1 MKLVIALVLLV
12 LGSLLFH
19 WWSPWWFTP
28 LASNWGTVDTT
39 VDITLYITGFVFVA
53 VNLFLAWSIYRYR
66 HKPGQKADYEPE
78 NRSLETWLT
87 AITAVGVIAML
98 APGLVVWADFIKV
111 PEDAEEVEVLGE
123 QWRWSYRLPG
133 EDGTLGKVDARFI
146 SQENPFGLDPNDP
159 AAADDLLV
167 RDDDLHLPAGRPVKV
182 LLRSRDVLHNFAVP
196 QFRVKMDM
204 IPGTVSYVWFT
215 PTREGRFDIMCMELC
230 GIAHYAMRGAV
241 VVEDPDTHG
250 DWLAQQSS
258 WSDIQGI
265 PAGDPAAGETA
276 YAPCSACHGDRGQ
289 GNPAMN
295 GPALAGLPGWYIQ
308 RQLEHYRQG
317 VRGAHEEDTLGQQ
330 MAPMAGV
337 LAGPQAVRDVSAWLA
352 SLPAP
357 EPENTIEGNP
367 ERGAAHYNSCG
378 ACHGARAQGNAA
390 LQAPRLADQ
399 HDWYLRRQLANF
411 REGIR
416 GYHEDDRHG
425 KQMILMSRALQREQS
440 VEDLLAYL
448 NTL

>member
-12 LGSLLFH
+12 IGSLLFH

-28 LASNWGTVDTT
+28 LASNWNTVDTT
-39 VDITLYITGFVFVA
+39 VDITLYITGAVFVA

-66 HKPGQKADYEPE
+66 NKPDSQAHYEPE

-87 AITAVGVIAML
+87 VITTVGVVAML
-98 APGLVVWADFIKV
+98 APGLVVWANFIDV
-111 PEDAEEVEVLGE
+111 PEDAVEIEVLGE
-123 QWRWSYRLPG
+123 QWRWSYRLAG
-133 EDGTLGKVDARFI
+133 EDGQLGKVDARFI
-146 SQENPFGLDPNDP
+146 SHANPFGLDPDDP
-159 AAADDLLV
+159 AAADDILI
-167 RDDDLHLPAGRPVKV
+167 RDDDLHLPLDRPVKV

-230 GIAHYAMRGAV
+230 GIAHYAMRGNV
-241 VVEDPDTHG
+241 VVDEPEDY
-250 DWLAQQSS
+250 QSWVTRQS
-258 WSDIQGI
+258 TWEEIQGV
-265 PAGDPAAGETA
+265 PAGDPQAGQA
-276 YAPCSACHGDRGQ
+276 SYAPCAACHGDRGQ
-289 GNPAMN
+289 GNPDMN
-295 GPALAGLPGWYIQ
+295 GPALAGLPGWYLE
-308 RQLEHYRQG
+308 RQLRHYRQG

-337 LAGPQAVRDVSAWLA
+337 LAGDQAVRDVSAWLA
-352 SLPAP
+352 SLPLP
-357 EPENTIEGNP
+357 EPEATVEGNP
-367 ERGAAHYNSCG
+367 KRGAAHYNTCG
-378 ACHGARAQGNAA
+378 ACHGALAQGNAA

-411 REGIR
+411 RNGIR
-416 GYHEDDRHG
+416 GGHEDDRHG
-425 KQMILMSRALQREQS
+425 KQMILMARSLQNERS
-440 VEDLLAYL
+440 IDDLLAYL

>member
-12 LGSLLFH
+12 VGSLLFH

-28 LASNWGTVDTT
+28 LASNWSTVDTT
-39 VDITLYITGFVFVA
+39 VNITLYITGFVFVA
-53 VNLFLAWSIYRYR
+53 VNLFLAWCVFRYR
-66 HKPGQKADYEPE
+66 HTPERRADYEPE

-133 EDGTLGKVDARFI
+133 ADGVLGEVDARFI
-146 SQENPFGLDPNDP
+146 SSANPFGLNPNDP
-159 AAADDLLV
+159 AGQDDILV
-167 RDDDLHLPAGRPVKV
+167 RDDDLHLPLDRPVKV

-204 IPGTVSYVWFT
+204 VPGTVTYAWFT
-215 PTREGRFDIMCMELC
+215 PTRTGRFDIMCMELC

-241 VVEDPDTHG
+241 VVDSSG
-250 DWLAQQSS
+250 DYQAWLDRQST
-258 WSDIQGI
+258 WRELQGI
-265 PAGDPAAGETA
+265 PAGNPAAGETA
-276 YAPCSACHGDRGQ
+276 YLPCSACHGERGQ
-289 GNPAMN
+289 GNPGMQ
-295 GPALAGLPGWYIQ
+295 GPALAGLPGWYLE
-308 RQLEHYRQG
+308 RQLRHYRQG
-317 VRGAHEEDTLGQQ
+317 IRGVQEEDTLGQQ
-330 MAPMAGV
+330 MAAMAGV
-337 LAGPQAVRDVSAWLA
+337 LADDQAVRDVSAWLA
-352 SLPAP
+352 SLPVA
-357 EPENTIEGNP
+357 EAEATVEGDP
-367 ERGAAHYNSCG
+367 RRGAAHYNSCG
-378 ACHGARAQGNAA
+378 ACHGALAQGNAA
-390 LQAPRLADQ
+390 LQAPRLAGQ

-411 REGIR
+411 RSGVR

-425 KQMILMSRALQREQS
+425 RQMILMARSLQREQS
-440 VEDLLAYL
+440 IDDLLAYL